1 MINFSLYSAYIY
13 MVSIVSLTN
22 YLVLFPIND
31 WLTCGAFAYPIS
43 FLITELTNRFYGAKA
58 ARKVV
63 YVGFLLGAA
72 LSAWLA
78 TPRIALGSAT
88 AFLVGQMLDIFIFS
102 RFRQAAW
109 WYAPLCASALATTI
123 DSTIFWTLAFWGE
136 NLPIVTWAAG
146 DLCVKLTLDLFMLM
160 PFRWMIRNRMQQQHS

>member
-1 MINFSLYSAYIY
+1 MISFNFYSAFIY
-13 MVSIVSLTN
+13 MIGIVSLTN

-43 FLITELTNRFYGAKA
+43 FLITELTNRFYGSKR
-58 ARKVV
+58 ARQVV
-63 YVGFLLGAA
+63 YVGFIFGAI

-78 TPRIALGSAT
+78 TPKIAIGSAT

-102 RFRQAAW
+102 RLRQASW
-109 WYAPLCASALATTI
+109 WYAPLCASVIATSI

-136 NLPIVTWAAG
+136 NLPIITWATG
-146 DLCVKLTLDLFMLM
+146 DLCVKLTLDLVMLM
-160 PFRWMIRNRMQQQHS
+160 PFRLLIGRRLQQQHQ